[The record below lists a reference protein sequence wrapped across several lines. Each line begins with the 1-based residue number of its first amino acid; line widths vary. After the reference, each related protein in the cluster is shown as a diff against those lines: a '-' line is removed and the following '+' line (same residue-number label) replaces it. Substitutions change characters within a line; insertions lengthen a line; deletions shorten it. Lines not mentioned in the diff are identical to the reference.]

1 MLLTQKPRVGNGC
14 ADLMDGPA
22 LRPPQI
28 RADSS
33 DAENDARY
41 GRWREQSAMVTGR
54 LVWRSVYDTARPM
67 TNHPSLRPRLA
78 SAVVALML
86 ITPSALAAQPLT
98 PKPLP
103 APVQSQAPGIRPLGR
118 GRQTVWGVRVYD
130 ATLWV
135 VGDRFAPAEPHALD
149 VEPGRSVSADTLIN
163 NAMGEMR
170 RLKLGDASQLASWS
184 LEMRRLIPN
193 VKSGDQVV
201 VFCPSEAKTLAYYN
215 GRIQGEVDDAS
226 LCPAIMNVWL
236 HPASQNQ
243 AMRKSLLAH

>member
-1 MLLTQKPRVGNGC
+1 
-14 ADLMDGPA
+14 
-22 LRPPQI
+22 
-28 RADSS
+28 
-33 DAENDARY
+33 
-41 GRWREQSAMVTGR
+41 
-54 LVWRSVYDTARPM
+54 M
-67 TNHPSLRPRLA
+67 TNHPRLPPRLA
-78 SAVVALML
+78 FAVAALML
-86 ITPSALAAQPLT
+86 VALSSPDAQPVT

-135 VGDRFAPAEPHALD
+135 VGDRFTPAQPHALD
-149 VEPGRSVSADTLIN
+149 VEPGRSVSADTLVN

-170 RLKLGDASQLASWS
+170 RLKLGDASQLASWR
-184 LEMRRLIPN
+184 LEMMRLIPD

-215 GRIQGEVDDAS
+215 GRIQGEVDDAT
-226 LCPAIMNVWL
+226 LCSAIMNVWL

-243 AMRKSLLAH
+243 ALRKSLLAH

>member
-1 MLLTQKPRVGNGC
+1 MT
-14 ADLMDGPA
+14 
-22 LRPPQI
+22 I
-28 RADSS
+28 
-33 DAENDARY
+33 
-41 GRWREQSAMVTGR
+41 
-54 LVWRSVYDTARPM
+54 ARPM
-67 TNHPSLRPRLA
+67 TNRPRLRPRLA
-78 SAVVALML
+78 SAVVAMTL

-118 GRQTVWGVRVYD
+118 GRQSVWGVRVYD

-135 VGDRFAPAEPHALD
+135 VGDRFTSAQPHALD
-149 VEPGRSVSADTLIN
+149 VEPGRSVSSDTLVN

-170 RLKLGDASQLASWS
+170 RLNLGDASQLASWS

-201 VFCPSEAKTLAYYN
+201 VFCPSEAKTVAYYN
-215 GRIQGEVDDAS
+215 GRIQGEVNDAT

-243 AMRKSLLAH
+243 AMRKSLLGH